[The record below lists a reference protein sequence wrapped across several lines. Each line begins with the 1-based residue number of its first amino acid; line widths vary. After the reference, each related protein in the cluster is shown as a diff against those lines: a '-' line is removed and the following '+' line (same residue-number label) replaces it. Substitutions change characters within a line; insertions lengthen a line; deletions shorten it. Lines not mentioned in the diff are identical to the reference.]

1 MFSSDLLFAI
11 KRDAYIFK
19 KTGWFC
25 RFPKPQKLDKSGRWL
40 EKSNKH
46 AGPNFTLKPNTRARS
61 LQFCKTEIKT
71 DIGGEK
77 KRNKRRIYGL
87 LVNARDV
94 CHWTKQFKSRWK
106 KGRQERSGDWGFE
119 EVMFGVYL
127 PGRYSLVF
135 IDEGHQLELSF
146 WYKCRSDRVEYAQN
160 FDLSLGRLGKPATF
174 HFSE

>member
-1 MFSSDLLFAI
+1 MQILEARKKEISDGYMAYLL
-11 KRDAYIFK
+11 
-19 KTGWFC
+19 TQETC
-25 RFPKPQKLDKSGRWL
+25 L
-40 EKSNKH
+40 
-46 AGPNFTLKPNTRARS
+46 
-61 LQFCKTEIKT
+61 
-71 DIGGEK
+71 
-77 KRNKRRIYGL
+77 
-87 LVNARDV
+87 
-94 CHWTKQFKSRWK
+94 
-106 KGRQERSGDWGFE
+106 ERSGDLGFD